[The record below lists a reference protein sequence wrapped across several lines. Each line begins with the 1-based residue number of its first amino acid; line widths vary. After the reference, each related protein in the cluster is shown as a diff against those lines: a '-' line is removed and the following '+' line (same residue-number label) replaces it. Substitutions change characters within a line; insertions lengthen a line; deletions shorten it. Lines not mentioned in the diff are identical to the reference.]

1 MYKIIFQRN
10 NDDGMAEDEDNED
23 GLMGNPQMQL
33 NGINGAPIQFP
44 PGLLNQANMGNM
56 MNLGNMGNLPNIG
69 VPGMGQFNPLAALAA
84 VDLHQAAQ
92 EQLAQNN
99 ADAQQQQNQ
108 QQQDSDNDMV

>member
-1 MYKIIFQRN
+1 MFQRN

-33 NGINGAPIQFP
+33 NPINGAPIQFP
-44 PGLLNQANMGNM
+44 PGLLNQANMNNM
-56 MNLGNMGNLPNIG
+56 MMGNLQNIG

-99 ADAQQQQNQ
+99 ADAQQQQQQNQQQ